1 MNERGLKLKTIPIN
15 EQKFSI
21 SFWAQCSEIKGNSR
35 TVKKDLM
42 FPFPPIQGFFK
53 KDFVM

>member
-1 MNERGLKLKTIPIN
+1 MDARGFILKTIPIN
-15 EQKFSI
+15 DQKFSI
-21 SFWAQCSEIKGNSR
+21 SFWAKCSEIKGNSR
-35 TVKKDLM
+35 TVKDLM